1 MDKRAKLGAL
11 ACALVLGHA
20 TGGRAA
26 DAVDFARDIQPL
38 LRQHCIECHGA
49 DRQQG
54 GYRLDRRSSA
64 HSGAMRRAIAP
75 GSSAGSV
82 LYQRITGVGAPM
94 PPEEPLAPEEVET
107 LRRWIDEG
115 AAWPDALANEV
126 ASTTPPAATVR
137 LGELIR
143 LGKRDAVLAEI
154 REEPAIVNLRGARG
168 TTPLMLAALYGD
180 AALLAAMLETGGD
193 ANLRNDAGAS
203 ALMWAIEDA
212 QKVRVLLEHGADA
225 NAASVYGRTPLLLA
239 TGLRT
244 PAEVVQLLLQS
255 GATAVLPALAGAA
268 FRGNAAVVHALLA
281 AGVQDNGLAASLA
294 LQFGCGACLEAIAE
308 RRGIP
313 ALPRA
318 LLDAVPPAGPGDPQ
332 AIFAA
337 LARGAD
343 AGARD
348 PLNRT
353 VLSRAA
359 ISEIISPAAM
369 QALID
374 GGADVNVRDRDGAT
388 ALDYARR
395 AGRKEIIDVL
405 VRSGA
410 AAGSPAR
417 TAAAAPRVAGRNDA
431 RAAVARSVPLLQ
443 RAGMDFYNRGG
454 CVSCHHNLLT
464 SITVATARA
473 RGLPVDEGA
482 ARHELAMLADT
493 MEAGS
498 DATLQGASVPGNGG
512 ATTTGYLLLALD
524 AAGYEPDARTDEL
537 VRYLRLTQFPA
548 GHWRS
553 AIRPPSESGEITA
566 TAVGLRGLRLYGRTG
581 NKADQEAIAAARS
594 WLEDSIPQNTEDQVF
609 RLFGLRWADATSS
622 LVESARRELL
632 ATQGADG
639 GWAQVP
645 WLGSDAYA
653 TGSAL
658 VALAQAGLDP
668 NSTPYRRG
676 VEYLLNTQ
684 LADGSWHVPT
694 RAHRTQFHFESGFP
708 HGLDQFISAAGTNWA
723 TQALALALP
732 AR

>member
-1 MDKRAKLGAL
+1 MNKRVKLGAL

-20 TGGRAA
+20 TGGTAA
-26 DAVDFARDIQPL
+26 EAVDFARDVQPL

-49 DRQQG
+49 EKQQG
-54 GYRLDRRSSA
+54 GFRLDRRSSA
-64 HSGAMRRAIAP
+64 HSGALRRVIAP

-115 AAWPDALANEV
+115 ATWPDALANE
-126 ASTTPPAATVR
+126 AGSPTPPAAAVR

-143 LGKRDAVLAEI
+143 LGERDAVLAEI
-154 REEPAIVNLRGARG
+154 RKEPAIVNLRGARG
-168 TTPLMLAALYGD
+168 TTPLMQAALYGD
-180 AALLAAMLETGGD
+180 ASLLAAMLEAGGD
-193 ANLRNDAGAS
+193 PNLRNDAGAT

-212 QKVRVLLEHGADA
+212 QKVRLLLEHGADA
-225 NAASVYGRTPLLLA
+225 NVASVYGRTPLLLA
-239 TGLRT
+239 TGLGR
-244 PAEVVQLLLQS
+244 PAEVVQLLLKS
-255 GATAVLPALAGAA
+255 GATAVLPALAGAVL
-268 FRGNAAVVHALLA
+268 RGNADVVHALLA

-294 LQFGCGACLEAIAE
+294 LRFGCGACLEALSE
-308 RRGIP
+308 KRSIP

-359 ISEIISPAAM
+359 ISETITPAAI

-395 AGRKEIIDVL
+395 AGRQEIIEVL
-405 VRSGA
+405 VRAGA
-410 AAGSPAR
+410 VTGSPAP
-417 TAAAAPRVAGRNDA
+417 TVASAPLVAGRNDV

-443 RAGMDFYNRGG
+443 RSGIDFYNRGG

-464 SITVATARA
+464 TMTVATARA
-473 RGLPVDEGA
+473 RGLRVDEGA
-482 ARHELAMLADT
+482 ARRELAMLADT

-512 ATTTGYLLLALD
+512 ATTTGYLLLALA
-524 AAGYEPDARTDEL
+524 AAGYSPDARTDEL
-537 VRYLRLTQFPA
+537 VRYLRLTQLPG

-566 TAVGLRGLRLYGRTG
+566 TAVSLRGLHLYGRAG
-581 NKADQEAIAAARS
+581 NKAEQEAIVAAKS
-594 WLEDSIPQNTEDQVF
+594 WLEDSVPQNTEDRVF
-609 RLFGLRWADATSS
+609 RLLGLRWADAPSS
-622 LVESARRELL
+622 LVESARSDLL
-632 ATQGADG
+632 ATQAADG
-639 GWAQVP
+639 GWGQVH

-658 VALAQAGLDP
+658 VALAQAGLDTG
-668 NSTPYRRG
+668 SAPYRRG
-676 VEYLLNTQ
+676 VEYLLKTQ
-684 LADGSWHVPT
+684 LADGSWRVTT

-708 HGLDQFISAAGTNWA
+708 HGMDQFISAAGTNWA
-723 TQALALALP
+723 TQALVLAIP

>member
-1 MDKRAKLGAL
+1 MNKKVKLGAL
-11 ACALVLGHA
+11 ACVLVLGHA
-20 TGGRAA
+20 TGGSAA
-26 DAVDFARDIQPL
+26 EAVDFARDVQPL

-49 DRQQG
+49 EMQQG

-64 HSGAMRRAIAP
+64 ISGAMRRAIAP

-82 LYQRITGVGAPM
+82 LYHRITGVGAPM

-115 AAWPDALANEV
+115 AAWPDALANEAV
-126 ASTTPPAATVR
+126 SAPPPADVVR
-137 LGELIR
+137 FGELIR
-143 LGKRDAVLAEI
+143 LGDRGAALAVI
-154 REEPAIVNLRGARG
+154 RRQPSIVNGRGARG
-168 TTPLMLAALYGD
+168 TTALMQAALYGD
-180 AALLAAMLETGGD
+180 ASLLVAMLEAGGD
-193 ANLRNDAGAS
+193 PNLRNDAGAT

-225 NAASVYGRTPLLLA
+225 NAASAFGRTPLLLA
-239 TGLRT
+239 TGLGR
-244 PAEVVQLLLQS
+244 PEEVVQLLLKN
-255 GATAVLPALAGAA
+255 GAKVVLPALAAAA
-268 FRGNAAVVHALLA
+268 FRGNAAIVRALLA
-281 AGVQDNGLAASLA
+281 AGGQDNGLAASVA
-294 LQFGCGACLEAIAE
+294 LRFCGSCLEVIDAN
-308 RRGIP
+308 RRIP

-343 AGARD
+343 ASARD
-348 PLNRT
+348 PLNRS

-359 ISEIISPAAM
+359 ISETISPAAM

-374 GGADVNVRDRDGAT
+374 GGADVNLRDRDGAT

-395 AGRKEIIDVL
+395 AGRQQIIEVL
-405 VRSGA
+405 VRAGA
-410 AAGSPAR
+410 AAGSPAPS
-417 TAAAAPRVAGRNDA
+417 AAPAPLVAGKNDV

-443 RAGMDFYNRGG
+443 RSGIDFYNRGG

-464 SITVATARA
+464 AMTVATARS

-482 ARHELAMLADT
+482 ARRELAVLADT

-512 ATTTGYLLLALD
+512 ATTTGYLLIALST
-524 AAGYEPDARTDEL
+524 AGYASDARTDEL
-537 VRYLRLTQFPA
+537 VRYLRLTQFPE

-553 AIRPPSESGEITA
+553 AIRPPSESSQVTA
-566 TAVGLRGLRLYGRTG
+566 TAVSLRGLRLYGHAG
-581 NKADQEAIAAARS
+581 SKADQDAIAAAKS
-594 WLEDSIPQNTEDQVF
+594 WLEKSVAQNTEDRVF
-609 RLFGLRWADATSS
+609 RLLGLRWADAPSS
-622 LVESARRELL
+622 LVDSARSELL
-632 ATQGADG
+632 ATQRADG

-658 VALAQAGLDP
+658 VALQQAGLDTD
-668 NSTPYRRG
+668 SAPYRRG
-676 VEYLLNTQ
+676 VEYLLETQ
-684 LADGSWHVPT
+684 LADGSWRVAT

-723 TQALALALP
+723 TQALALAIP